1 MSTATINTFLA
12 LATIVV
18 DLIVVTGLVLW
29 IGSRWSAGLDRAY
42 RAVRHAIR
50 DHALTFAALVAVGSI
65 AASLY
70 YSEVAAFPPCP
81 LCWYGRIAMYPL
93 GVILLVAAI
102 TRDRGARIYAAPLAL
117 IGGGIGVYNYLLHL
131 FPGLESGACSVEAS
145 CATPYV
151 WEFGFISIPF
161 MGIAAFAFILLLLG
175 AAGGPDHQ
183 ETAT

>member
-12 LATIVV
+12 LATIAVYVV
-18 DLIVVTGLVLW
+18 VAAGLVLW
-29 IGSRWSAGLDRAY
+29 IGSRWSPALDRAY
-42 RAVRHAIR
+42 RLVRESIR
-50 DHALTFAALVAVGSI
+50 DHALTFAALVGVGSI

-70 YSEVAAFPPCP
+70 YSEIAAFPPCP

-93 GVILLVAAI
+93 GLILVIAAF
-102 TRDRGARIYAAPLAL
+102 TRDRGVRIYAAPLAL

-151 WEFGFISIPF
+151 WEFGFISIPL

-175 AAGGPDHQ
+175 AAGGPVHE
-183 ETAT
+183 ETGT